1 MTAETGGRQAIVMSV
16 WREKYRFTRL
26 DGGSDEHSP
35 TDSHAR
41 VCRGVYALDPRR
53 AEFEA
58 EALEAMTRM
67 EWCPGGRIHAGAGT
81 GRGVTLINCFV
92 NATVPDTMA
101 GIMDANTRAALTMQ
115 QGGGIGTDFS
125 TIRPRG
131 AVVEGVGSVASG
143 PISFMEIW
151 QATCGTIMSGG
162 SRRGAMMGTLA
173 DDHPDL
179 PDFIAAKREP
189 GRLTNFNVSVL
200 VGDAFMSAVEH
211 DLPWDLGF
219 GVRPADASRIVEV
232 KQRDGRPWW
241 VYRRLPARQLWEL
254 ITRNSHDFAEPGVIF
269 IDRVNALNNLAYCET
284 IRSTNP
290 CVTADTWVHTA
301 EGPRQV
307 AELSGRPFVALVDGQ
322 PWPSD
327 PEGFFTTGVKTVL
340 RLATR
345 EGHTLRLTADH
356 PVRRVVH
363 RSRWRIETEWAAAG
377 RVRPGDQVVLN
388 DHRHCPD
395 WPGPHGEAEGYLI
408 GLLVGRGGSVRTR
421 AVANGRHAGAVMIVA
436 VDSNLAAEFG
446 LAPGHM
452 TITPAIERDS
462 AAFTRGVLRGLFD
475 ENGGVRD
482 SRTQGASVHLALRDP
497 ASLAAA
503 QRMLLRLGVTGAMAD
518 GGLVISGET
527 LFHFAERVGFADGE
541 KAARLKALLSSYRRR
556 PNRETFL
563 ATVSANQPEGEA
575 AVYDVRIPGVNAFDA
590 NGLLVHNCGEQPL
603 PPNGA
608 CNLGCVNL
616 AVLVREPF
624 SERAWFDFDRLAE
637 VARIGMRFLD
647 NVLDV
652 TLYPLPEQE
661 AEARGKRRT
670 GLGVMGLANALQMM
684 RLRYGG
690 HEAEA
695 LVGRIME
702 ALRDAAYG
710 ASIELAKERGAFPLF
725 DRDAHLAAP
734 FVRTLPTTLRD
745 GIAAHGIRNG
755 VLMTIAPT
763 GTTAI
768 YYDNVSSGLEPTFG
782 WRYFRKVLQPDG
794 SRKEYAVVD
803 AGFAAWCARRGLDPA
818 TAPTDDLPDYMVTA
832 LELSVEDH
840 LRTQAVCQRHVDA
853 SISKTINCPADMGWE
868 EFQAVYRLAYE
879 LGCKG
884 CTTYRPSGVRGSVL
898 STAPAPSAAAEAW
911 PPHRPPELDGK
922 TYKLKWPLTDE
933 NLYVTINDLGDPQ
946 GARRPFE
953 IFIASRSA
961 EHAELLSA
969 LTITLSAV
977 MRRSPD
983 PSFLVEDLERV
994 RGAQGAWVDG
1004 RYVNGLVAL
1013 IARAMRRHLEGLGLM
1028 RGDGPAIEPAAPGSL
1043 PGELCP
1049 KCDSPTL
1056 FRQEGCRKC
1065 ASCGYSDCS

>member
-1 MTAETGGRQAIVMSV
+1 
-16 WREKYRFTRL
+16 
-26 DGGSDEHSP
+26 
-35 TDSHAR
+35 
-41 VCRGVYALDPRR
+41 
-53 AEFEA
+53 
-58 EALEAMTRM
+58 
-67 EWCPGGRIHAGAGT
+67 
-81 GRGVTLINCFV
+81 
-92 NATVPDTMA
+92 
-101 GIMDANTRAALTMQ
+101 
-115 QGGGIGTDFS
+115 
-125 TIRPRG
+125 
-131 AVVEGVGSVASG
+131 
-143 PISFMEIW
+143 
-151 QATCGTIMSGG
+151 
-162 SRRGAMMGTLA
+162 
-173 DDHPDL
+173 
-179 PDFIAAKREP
+179 
-189 GRLTNFNVSVL
+189 
-200 VGDAFMSAVEH
+200 
-211 DLPWDLGF
+211 
-219 GVRPADASRIVEV
+219 
-232 KQRDGRPWW
+232 
-241 VYRRLPARQLWEL
+241 
-254 ITRNSHDFAEPGVIF
+254 
-269 IDRVNALNNLAYCET
+269 
-284 IRSTNP
+284 
-290 CVTADTWVHTA
+290 
-301 EGPRQV
+301 
-307 AELSGRPFVALVDGQ
+307 
-322 PWPSD
+322 
-327 PEGFFTTGVKTVL
+327 
-340 RLATR
+340 
-345 EGHTLRLTADH
+345 
-356 PVRRVVH
+356 
-363 RSRWRIETEWAAAG
+363 
-377 RVRPGDQVVLN
+377 
-388 DHRHCPD
+388 
-395 WPGPHGEAEGYLI
+395 
-408 GLLVGRGGSVRTR
+408 
-421 AVANGRHAGAVMIVA
+421 
-436 VDSNLAAEFG
+436 
-446 LAPGHM
+446 
-452 TITPAIERDS
+452 
-462 AAFTRGVLRGLFD
+462 
-475 ENGGVRD
+475 
-482 SRTQGASVHLALRDP
+482 
-497 ASLAAA
+497 
-503 QRMLLRLGVTGAMAD
+503 
-518 GGLVISGET
+518 
-527 LFHFAERVGFADGE
+527 
-541 KAARLKALLSSYRRR
+541 
-556 PNRETFL
+556 
-563 ATVSANQPEGEA
+563 
-575 AVYDVRIPGVNAFDA
+575 
-590 NGLLVHNCGEQPL
+590 CGEQPL

-624 SERAWFDFDRLAE
+624 SDRAWFDFERLAE

-652 TLYPLPEQE
+652 TIYPLPEQA
-661 AEARGKRRT
+661 AEARSKRRT

-690 HEAEA
+690 HEAES

-734 FVRTLPTTLRD
+734 FVQTLPKALRD

-803 AGFAAWCARRGLDPA
+803 AGFAAFCARRGLDPA

-898 STAPAPSAAAEAW
+898 STAPAPSAAEAW

-933 NLYVTINDLGDPQ
+933 NLYVTINDLGNPQ

-1028 RGDGPAIEPAAPGSL
+1028 RGDGPAVEPAAPGSL

>member
-1 MTAETGGRQAIVMSV
+1 MTAEAGGRQAIVMSV
-16 WREKYRFTRL
+16 WREKYRHTRL
-26 DGGSDEHSP
+26 DGSSDEHTP
-35 TDSHAR
+35 ADSHAR

-53 AEFEA
+53 AECEPW
-58 EALEAMTRM
+58 ALDAMIRM

-81 GRGVTLINCFV
+81 ARNVTLINCFV
-92 NATVPDTMA
+92 NTTVPDTMA

-179 PDFIAAKREP
+179 PDFITAKREQ

-200 VGDAFMSAVEH
+200 VSDAFMSAVEH

-219 GVRPADASRIVEV
+219 GVRPADSSRVVEI
-232 KQRDGRPWW
+232 KERDGRPWW
-241 VYRRLPARQLWEL
+241 VWRRLPARQLWEM

-269 IDRVNALNNLAYCET
+269 IDRVNATNNLAYCET

-290 CVTADTWVHTA
+290 C
-301 EGPRQV
+301 
-307 AELSGRPFVALVDGQ
+307 
-322 PWPSD
+322 
-327 PEGFFTTGVKTVL
+327 
-340 RLATR
+340 
-345 EGHTLRLTADH
+345 
-356 PVRRVVH
+356 
-363 RSRWRIETEWAAAG
+363 
-377 RVRPGDQVVLN
+377 
-388 DHRHCPD
+388 
-395 WPGPHGEAEGYLI
+395 
-408 GLLVGRGGSVRTR
+408 
-421 AVANGRHAGAVMIVA
+421 
-436 VDSNLAAEFG
+436 
-446 LAPGHM
+446 
-452 TITPAIERDS
+452 
-462 AAFTRGVLRGLFD
+462 
-475 ENGGVRD
+475 
-482 SRTQGASVHLALRDP
+482 
-497 ASLAAA
+497 
-503 QRMLLRLGVTGAMAD
+503 
-518 GGLVISGET
+518 
-527 LFHFAERVGFADGE
+527 
-541 KAARLKALLSSYRRR
+541 
-556 PNRETFL
+556 
-563 ATVSANQPEGEA
+563 
-575 AVYDVRIPGVNAFDA
+575 
-590 NGLLVHNCGEQPL
+590 GEQPL
-603 PPNGA
+603 PPSGA

-624 SERAWFDFDRLAE
+624 TEQAWFDFDRLE
-637 VARIGMRFLD
+637 QVARIGVRFLD

-652 TLYPLPEQE
+652 TNYPLPEQAE
-661 AEARGKRRT
+661 EARRKRRT

-695 LVGRIME
+695 FVGRIME

-725 DRDAHLAAP
+725 DRDAHLARP
-734 FVRTLPTTLRD
+734 FVQSLPQALRD

-782 WRYFRKVLQPDG
+782 WRHFRKMLQPDG
-794 SRKEYAVVD
+794 SRKEFAVVD
-803 AGFAAWCARRGLDPA
+803 AGFAAWCRQHGLDPA
-818 TAPTDDLPDYMVTA
+818 TAPTDGLPDYMVTA

-840 LRTQAVCQRHVDA
+840 LRTQAACQRHVDA
-853 SISKTINCPADMGWE
+853 SISKTINCPADMSWE
-868 EFQAVYRLAYE
+868 DFQAVYRLAYE

-898 STAPAPSAAAEAW
+898 STAPASAAEAW
-911 PPHRPPELDGK
+911 PPHRPAELDGK

-933 NLYVTINDLGDPQ
+933 NLYVTINDLGNQQ

-1004 RYVNGLVAL
+1004 RYVNGMVAL

-1028 RGDGPAIEPAAPGSL
+1028 QGDSPALEPAAPGRL
-1043 PGELCP
+1043 PGEPCP